1 MKKKIMALFIC
12 LSMFMGLFTACNF
25 GGNDTNEDAK
35 VTEIPEITDKAPEDS
50 EKKDDKSDAKEENT
64 FEYEKDRNS
73 LSLDSGDEFD
83 VFLNE
88 LYIDTVS
95 QNYFTLHFSI
105 ENPDEYGIKAEPG
118 YGSAFDDFGDVFME
132 KVKEGLEKFD
142 YNSLTKSQQ
151 IIYDKLK
158 YEVEMYEKSLDF
170 SDYYISSLSQNG
182 NFISSIQTNFTEF
195 SIQNEDDAE
204 GFLEMLE
211 ILPDYIEETED
222 MIMEQLNAGAMVT
235 ETMLDYSLEYA
246 EDWLCDNDG
255 ESVIS
260 ICFENNMKEA
270 DFPDETEEKY
280 LEELDRILEEEIEPA
295 IVEYCDFIEG
305 LYGRATEAKGLAE
318 FDGGKEYYEILLE
331 SYLGTGLTVDE
342 IFEYGMSRMED
353 DWARIYEIANDSP
366 LSAATYYNAKSRF
379 SDEPDEVMETLVEFA
394 KDVLPE
400 VDEFDWI
407 LSYLDERQEVDS
419 VVAYYLS
426 PQLDNTG
433 RKVIRIN
440 GSNISNSVEL
450 FVTLAHE
457 GIPGHLYQDEFL
469 LGRDDFQEIDS
480 QLTYLSY
487 SEGWAM
493 YVEKLAYKWCI
504 KNQTHA
510 EMWSLETELNYL
522 ISALADIGINYY
534 GWDTEEFS
542 EWLASYGISDEGT
555 VEAIYEI
562 VVSDPCLYPAY
573 GFGNILMDDT
583 VESVL
588 NKGIDEKQAYEEIL
602 TVGSAPYSILWKWL
616 DVSPLD

>member
-1 MKKKIMALFIC
+1 MRKKFMAFLISI
-12 LSMFMGLFTACNF
+12 SMFMGLFTACDSGKKN
-25 GGNDTNEDAK
+25 TNEDAR
-35 VTEIPEITDKAPEDS
+35 VTEIPEISNKEPDKTDKEN
-50 EKKDDKSDAKEENT
+50 KDNEGEENP
-64 FEYEKDRNS
+64 FEYEKGKSS

-88 LYIDTVS
+88 LYIESVS

-105 ENPDEYGIKAEPG
+105 ENPDEYGIEVKLG
-118 YGSAFDDFGDVFME
+118 YGSAYDDSSDEFM
-132 KVKEGLEKFD
+132 KFIKEGLEKFD
-142 YNSLTKSQQ
+142 YGTLTESQQ
-151 IIYDKLK
+151 IIYDKLE
-158 YEVEMYEKSLDF
+158 YEVEMYEKTYDYT
-170 SDYYISSLSQNG
+170 DYYVSALSQNG

-204 GFLEMLE
+204 GFLTILE
-211 ILPDYIEETED
+211 LLPDYIEETED
-222 MIMEQLNAGAMVT
+222 MIMEQLNAGSMVT
-235 ETMLDYSLEYA
+235 RTMLDYSLEYA
-246 EDWLCDNDG
+246 EDWLCDDAG
-255 ESVIS
+255 ENVIY
-260 ICFENNMKEA
+260 ICFENNLKEA
-270 DFPDETEEKY
+270 DFSDEMEEEY
-280 LEELDRILEEEIEPA
+280 LDELERILDEDIEPA
-295 IVEYCDFIEG
+295 ILDYCDFIEG
-305 LYGRATEAKGLAE
+305 LYGRASEAKGLAA
-318 FDGGKEYYEILLE
+318 FDGGKEYYALLLE

-342 IFEYGMSRMED
+342 IFEYGSSRMDED
-353 DWARIYEIANDSP
+353 WERIYEIAEESP
-366 LSAATYYNAKSRF
+366 LSAATYYNAKSKF
-379 SDEPDEVMETLVEFA
+379 SDDPDEVMEALVEFA
-394 KDVLPE
+394 KNVLPE

-407 LSYLDERQEVDS
+407 LSYLDERQKVDS
-419 VVAYYLS
+419 IVAYYLS

-510 EMWSLETELNYL
+510 ELWSLETELNYL
-522 ISALADIGINYY
+522 LSALADIGINYY
-534 GWDTEEFS
+534 GWDLDEFT
-542 EWLASYGISDEGT
+542 EWLDAYGLGDAEISESL
-555 VEAIYEI
+555 YEM

-583 VESVL
+583 VEAVL
-588 NKGIDEKQAYEEIL
+588 EKGIEEKEAYEEIL

-616 DVSPLD
+616 EISPLG